1 MVVIVIMVMIMMI
14 VIMVVMIMIM
24 VIMIMIV
31 VVLVVGVM
39 SYVRDHDARQADRVM
54 GMVVAV
60 SGLCRGRSREESDCA
75 EAGYRGSSK
84 TSVLL
89 YMAVPSEK
97 HCRNVLGQTM
107 FPAD

>member
-1 MVVIVIMVMIMMI
+1 MVVI

-39 SYVRDHDARQADRVM
+39 SYVRGHDARQADRVM

-84 TSVLL
+84 NERVTVHGCSLRKAL
-89 YMAVPSEK
+89 PQRPWSNNVPG
-97 HCRNVLGQTM
+97 RLV
-107 FPAD
+107 